1 MRGSLSGWIY
11 AATIAATQLMGGIP
25 VSANDVPGILPIPHS
40 LAMTEKGTYPPQ
52 ALIGNFNGEHER
64 VVVTKSEVHSGNR
77 VVIWQSKAGALKV
90 ENYPRDEF
98 VYVLEGQLVTI
109 DKNQT
114 RREFKPGDTFV
125 IPKGWAGVWEMK
137 TDFKKIYVHY

>member
-1 MRGSLSGWIY
+1 MRGSLPVWMLAGI
-11 AATIAATQLMGGIP
+11 MGAVQMAG
-25 VSANDVPGILPIPHS
+25 VESAGANDAPGILPIPHN
-40 LAMTEKGTYPPQ
+40 LAMTEKGTYPRQ
-52 ALIGNFNGEHER
+52 ALIGDFNGAHER
-64 VVVTKSEVHSGNR
+64 VVVTRSGVHSGNR

-90 ENYPRDEF
+90 DSYPHDEF

-109 DKNQT
+109 DKSQT

-137 TDFKKIYVHY
+137 TDFKKLYVTY